1 MAEKI
6 LIITYDMIPY
16 SGAWGGAQ
24 RMYFLAEHLF
34 KNGYDVTVI
43 SAKKDFNGYFGKKIN
58 FNTIYLE
65 SNLINMA
72 YKLFRSNKN
81 EKMKINNGS
90 VSKRSTN
97 NFKKVI
103 ENNIKK
109 MLMFYNN
116 INLNEPSSTQGILG
130 LIWLS
135 GNKNKILD
143 FINKNKINKVIISGP
158 PFSLFKLTS
167 YIKKMDKNIKV
178 ILDYRDPWNLWNM
191 KKGKPFKKEQKFL
204 KEADYI
210 VGFSELFCQDM
221 VKIFPFIGDKITT
234 VMNGYSSEEW
244 SDVEKETKEN
254 KNKNKLIISYVG
266 TISFN
271 KDNKHNKYSATDPYP
286 LLSAF
291 TDFDNKNNVELRF
304 VGINKL
310 TKDIEEIKKN
320 YKNVNF
326 FYQVS
331 HKDSLNEM
339 KNSDVLILIYN
350 SKANSSRYMITGK
363 FFDYLKSGKL
373 LLGIGN
379 EETYFNKLI
388 ENYKLGLIANN
399 DEKEIEKALN
409 TIYSFW
415 KEGRLNEL
423 RKDENLEIEEFSRE
437 SQNDKYL
444 TILEKF

>member
-16 SGAWGGAQ
+16 SSTWGGAQ

-43 SAKKDFNGYFGKKIN
+43 SAKKDSIGYFGKKIN
-58 FNTIYLE
+58 FNTMYLE
-65 SNLINMA
+65 STLINMA
-72 YKLFRSNKN
+72 YKLFSSNKN
-81 EKMKINNGS
+81 EKKKINNGS

-116 INLNEPSSTQGILG
+116 INLNEPNLIQGILG
-130 LIWLS
+130 SLWLS

-158 PFSLFKLTS
+158 PFSLFTLTS
-167 YIKKMDKNIKV
+167 YVKKMNKNIKV

-191 KKGKPFKKEQKFL
+191 KKGKPFKKEQKLL

-221 VKIFPFIGDKITT
+221 VKIFPFIKNKITA

-254 KNKNKLIISYVG
+254 RNKNKLVISYVG
-266 TISFN
+266 SISFN
-271 KDNKHNKYSATDPYP
+271 KDNKNSFRDPYS
-286 LLSAF
+286 LLNAF
-291 TDFDNKNNVELRF
+291 ANFDNKNDVELRF

-326 FYQVS
+326 FYQIN
-331 HKDSLNEM
+331 HKESLVEM
-339 KNSDVLILIYN
+339 RKSNILILLHTSN
-350 SKANSSRYMITGK
+350 DNSSKYALGGK
-363 FFDYLKSGKL
+363 FFDYLKSGKV

-379 EETYFNKLI
+379 GETYFNKLI
-388 ENYKLGLIANN
+388 ENYKLGLTANN
-399 DEKEIEKALN
+399 DEKEIEKILH

-423 RKDENLEIEEFSRE
+423 RKDENLEIEKFSRD
-437 SQNDKYL
+437 SQNDIYL
-444 TILEKF
+444 TILEEF